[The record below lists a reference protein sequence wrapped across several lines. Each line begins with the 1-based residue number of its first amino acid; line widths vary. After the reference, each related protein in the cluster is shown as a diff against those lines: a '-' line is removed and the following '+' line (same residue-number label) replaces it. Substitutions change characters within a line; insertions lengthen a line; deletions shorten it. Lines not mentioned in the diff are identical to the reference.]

1 MTLMEN
7 KERFL
12 LPLVPLFS
20 EQSQRHSQLNAIAV
34 ENNLNP
40 SKGDLPFKARHY
52 LLLQQLISIYLSLSL
67 SLFSFMCSGR
77 GLFRAVKS
85 MAEQIREDED

>member
-1 MTLMEN
+1 MEN

-20 EQSQRHSQLNAIAV
+20 EQSQRHSQLNVIAV

-40 SKGDLPFKARHY
+40 SKGDLPFKARY
-52 LLLQQLISIYLSLSL
+52 LLLQKLTPIYLSLSL
-67 SLFSFMCSGR
+67 SLSLSHSGR
-77 GLFRAVKS
+77 GLFRAIES